1 MNLFMNLVALSG
13 SSSFTSEMKFFIISI
28 ILALNSFSIS
38 YYFNKNS
45 FFIDYNSE
53 SNIGLSSLAF
63 LYKKLKIS
71 LKN

>member
-1 MNLFMNLVALSG
+1 
-13 SSSFTSEMKFFIISI
+13 MKFFIISI
-28 ILALNSFSIS
+28 TLALNSFSIS

-53 SNIGLSSLAF
+53 SNKGLSSSAF
-63 LYKKLKIS
+63 LIKKLKIS